1 MSLILPFDN
10 TYASL
15 PDRFFSRLDPTPVST
30 PGAMFVNDALAVE
43 LGLDPQELRGPDGI
57 AMFAGN
63 IVPGGAAPLAQ
74 AYAGHQFGGF
84 NPQLGDGRAVLL
96 GEITDINGVRHD
108 IQLKGS
114 GPTPFSRMGDGRAW
128 VGPVLREYIMS
139 EAMHA
144 LGIPTTRALAAVTT
158 GDTVLREA
166 AFPGAVLTRVAQSH
180 VRVGTFQ
187 YFAARKDIDALET
200 LTQYVLARHYPD
212 ADGALGLLQAAVKR
226 QATLIAKWMSV
237 GFVHGVMN
245 TDNCQIAGETID
257 YGPCAFMDIYHPN
270 TVFSSI
276 DQHGRYAFNRQP
288 DIAMW
293 NLAQLATSLLPL
305 IDPDTDAAVAAATEV
320 IHSFTDHFQPEWVGL
335 FRAKIGL
342 ITVEDGDEDLISDI
356 LARMAGGR
364 ADFTNTFR
372 ALSGDKARDQF
383 LNPDAFDQWEPA
395 YRARLA
401 RESGDTPHD
410 MDQIN
415 PAVIPRTHRIE
426 EAIQAAVTGNLE
438 PAKTLIAALSTPF
451 DVPSVRHLTRPPEPD
466 EIVPQ
471 TFCGT

>member
-342 ITVEDGDEDLISDI
+342 ITVEDGDEDLISDL

-451 DVPSVRHLTRPPEPD
+451 DLPSARHLTRPPEPD

>member
-342 ITVEDGDEDLISDI
+342 ITVEDGDEDLISDL

>member
-342 ITVEDGDEDLISDI
+342 ITVEDGDEDLISDL

-410 MDQIN
+410 MDQVN